1 MKTSEAPRRARAA
14 VVAVT
19 VALALSTGGVRADV
33 APAPAWRLSGGV
45 TTALP
50 KGGLVYVGGSFTQLF
65 SPSSSEDQFYDQ
77 ITGQVRAQC
86 ARSTTTRALTATPD
100 GRGGLLVTVRAG
112 DAWAD
117 ANGAFVP
124 PVDTA
129 IIRIGDDCFWDRQFA
144 APGIDPSNP
153 SDLTIGLPVRVGN
166 LVLASNSVLG
176 PIFGSSLRAQ
186 VAAFDAVTG
195 ARVAYQFYDTISEI
209 GFLGGSSTRVIAR
222 VRGSSVGPYTLG
234 AVTPTGTLPLTQS
247 LTFLAD
253 ENTGVRTWI
262 RDQTLYRSRP
272 APVNTLEAYDLTTL
286 AAKAGWTAPVA
297 PNLIDLE
304 VVGARVFLATS
315 VVNGQPVAQPAA
327 VLASTGATDTTWTPA
342 ALTIRVPDPS
352 GAIYV
357 PALTQLAT
365 DGQRLFVSGD
375 FERIGGSDRGGVGAL
390 SVVTGALESWDPA
403 PFLVS
408 PLEYSTGGLLMTR
421 PGGSNLVTRRY
432 VAAIDRATGLATPWN
447 PNDAGRVLLHQP
459 SPVSALAV
467 DDVHLY
473 FASAT
478 TGEVRRADLTTAD
491 VDQTWRVVVSRAGG
505 LPGTVTAMTIVGGL
519 VYLGGE
525 FETISGLTIA
535 PTRRRALA
543 AVGADGALNAWQP
556 QLDSLDPG
564 TLLRSMLAVGRTI
577 YLGGD
582 FTTVGSQYRPGFA
595 AVDAVTGAL
604 VQPEMFVLGDTR
616 VYGLATDGAQTFVA
630 GVTFGA
636 PLVGAASIPDT
647 VLTQFGP
654 TGGVVP
660 SSAAFVAG
668 RLYAGLEYD
677 VDAAAPTARAT
688 RWSAV
693 FADDRGLVH
702 LPDNDGTVEY
712 YPALPGTPPDAPTLT
727 ALATGNRVDLSWA
740 RAPTG
745 GAPSSYTLFAGTAPG
760 TTNLGSALFRGTT
773 SFTTTAPNGI
783 YYLTVV
789 ARNGDGASAPSSEVP
804 LQVGCVT
811 APPTPGPLKFTTAA
825 SSVSLTWGAA
835 ATASGYLLEAGQSPG
850 ASNLG
855 SFALANTTTLVA
867 SPPRGVYYVRLRA
880 VNACGTSP
888 ASNEVAI
895 TLDGTVAVPSPPTG
909 LAAVVAGNLV
919 SLAWTPP
926 TSGGTPSGY
935 RLEGGTAPGGVDTIV
950 NTAAPSLVVPGVPR
964 GTYYV
969 RVRSFNAAGIGSA
982 TADVTVT
989 VP

>member
-1 MKTSEAPRRARAA
+1 MA
-14 VVAVT
+14 
-19 VALALSTGGVRADV
+19 VALAVAVWTGGVRADV
-33 APAPAWRLSGGV
+33 TPAPAWRLSGGV

-77 ITGQVRAQC
+77 VTGQVRAQC

-112 DAWAD
+112 DGWAD

-124 PVDTA
+124 PADTA

-186 VAAFDAVTG
+186 VAAFDAATG
-195 ARVAYQFYDTISEI
+195 ARVAFQFYDTISEI
-209 GFLGGSSTRVIAR
+209 GFLGASSTRVIAR
-222 VRGSSVGPYTLG
+222 VRGSNAGAYTLG
-234 AVTPTGTLPLTQS
+234 AVTPTTLALTQS

-272 APVNTLEAYDLTTL
+272 APVNTLEAYDLATL
-286 AAKAGWTAPVA
+286 GAKAGWTAPVA

-327 VLASTGATDTTWTPA
+327 VLASTGAIDATWTPA
-342 ALTIRVPDPS
+342 ALTRRVPDPS
-352 GAIYV
+352 GALYV

-375 FERIGGSDRGGVGAL
+375 FERIGGSDRVGVGAL
-390 SVVTGALESWDPA
+390 SAVSGALESWDPA

-432 VAAIDRATGLATPWN
+432 VAAIDRATGLATAWN

-467 DDVHLY
+467 DDVHVY

-505 LPGTVTAMTIVGGL
+505 LPGTVTTLTIIGGL

-525 FETISGLTIA
+525 FAEISGLTITST
-535 PTRRRALA
+535 PRRALA
-543 AVGADGALNAWQP
+543 AVGKDGALNVWAP
-556 QLDSLDPG
+556 VLDSLDPG

-595 AVDAVTGAL
+595 AVDAATGAL

-616 VYGLATDGAQTFVA
+616 IYGLATDGAQTFVA

-636 PLVGAASIPDT
+636 PLVGAASIPFT

-668 RLYAGLEYD
+668 HLYAGLEYD
-677 VDAAAPTARAT
+677 VDAGTPTARST
-688 RWSAV
+688 QWSAV
-693 FADDRGLVH
+693 FADDQGLVH

-712 YPALPGTPPDAPTLT
+712 YPALPGTPPDPPTLT
-727 ALATGNRVDLSWA
+727 ALATGNRVDLSWT

-745 GAPSSYTLFAGTAPG
+745 SAPSSYTVFAGTAPG
-760 TTNLGSALFRGTT
+760 ATDLGSALFRGVT
-773 SFTTTAPNGI
+773 SYTTTAANGL

-789 ARNGDGASAPSSEVP
+789 ARNGDGPSAPSNEVA
-804 LQVGCVT
+804 LQVGCFT
-811 APPTPGPLKFTTAA
+811 APLAPGPLTFTTAG
-825 SSVSLTWGAA
+825 SSVSLSWGAA
-835 ATASGYLLEAGQSPG
+835 ATANGYLLVAGRSPG
-850 ASNLG
+850 SADLG
-855 SFALANTTTLVA
+855 SVALANTTALVA
-867 SPPRGVYYVRLRA
+867 SAPLGLYYVRLRA

-888 ASNEVAI
+888 VSNEVAI
-895 TLDGTVAVPSPPTG
+895 TLDGTTAVPNPPTG
-909 LAAVVAGNLV
+909 LAAVVAGNVV
-919 SLAWTPP
+919 SLSWTPP
-926 TSGGTPSGY
+926 TSGGTPAGFQV
-935 RLEGGTAPGGVDTIV
+935 EGGAATGAVDAVV
-950 NTAAPSLVVPGVPR
+950 NTAVPALVVPGTPR

-969 RVRSFNAAGIGSA
+969 RVRSFNAAGSGSA
-982 TADVTVT
+982 TAEVTVT